1 MSKFLRIKINS
12 KAFVYAF
19 MLFFAKTSFS
29 CDIAYNVQLETFGEG
44 VLVELRSGKPG
55 TSTMIK
61 SQRSNGGTVSFTG
74 LCQANYFLAI
84 GNDDSVNVTQSRFFA
99 EGSTYTS
106 KITVQR
112 GSGNVSRQSR
122 KSL

>member
-1 MSKFLRIKINS
+1 MKFIRKTFLI
-12 KAFVYAF
+12 AF
-19 MLFFAKTSFS
+19 MLLSAKLGLA
-29 CDIAYNVQLETFGEG
+29 CDIEYKVQLETFGEG

-55 TSTMIK
+55 ASTVIK
-61 SQRSNGGTVSFTG
+61 TQRSNGGTVSFTG
-74 LCQANYFLAI
+74 LCPTTYFLAI
-84 GNDDSVNVTQSRFFA
+84 GNDDSVNVTQNRYFQ
-99 EGSTYTS
+99 EGSIYTS